1 LELKKGKNRK
11 MLHEKILIMGM
22 TQEGK
27 KFRPSDWA
35 ERLYYTVADYG
46 KNGRITFNPLVN
58 INQEDQSKCFVI
70 NMTLQNKNPGIF
82 DFLID
87 FAKRNKL
94 ETRDQNRNLIE
105 L

>member
-1 LELKKGKNRK
+1 
-11 MLHEKILIMGM
+11 MLYEKILIMGQ
-22 TQEGK
+22 TKEGK

-35 ERLYYTVADYG
+35 ERLYYTVAEYK

-58 INQEDQSKCFVI
+58 INNEDQSKYFVI
-70 NMTLQNKNPGIF
+70 NTSLQEKSPMAY

-87 FAKRNKL
+87 FAISNEL
-94 ETRDQNRNLIE
+94 ETRDQNHDLIH